1 MAANGFR
8 HHLGLKFIS
17 LVLAALIWLIVSG
30 EQIVE
35 RALRIPLEF
44 TNLPAQL
51 EIVGDPPDVVD
62 VRVRGSAGSLSRI
75 PAGELVAVIDLKAA
89 RTGRRLFHLTSGDVR
104 TPFGVEVVQV
114 TPASVAINFE
124 LSSSKIVPI
133 VPGIEG
139 EPAAG
144 YVVGTVTSDPPTVEV
159 IGPVSALRE
168 LTEAITEPVSVADAS
183 GPVNESVTVGVPDS
197 AVRLRDPQNARVSVA
212 ISPAPV
218 EWSVAGI
225 TVTVKGSDRP
235 TVQISPRTVTIHVR
249 GPREMTSSTPSAF
262 EATVDATGLGAGQ
275 FLLPVRVV
283 APARVGVL
291 NTDPAQIRVRIR

>member
-1 MAANGFR
+1 MASNGFR

-44 TNLPAQL
+44 TNLPSQL
-51 EIVGDPPDVVD
+51 EIVGDAPNVVD

-75 PAGELVAVIDLKAA
+75 PAGELVAVIDLRAA
-89 RTGRRLFHLTSGDVR
+89 RSGRRLFHLTSGDVR

-114 TPASVAINFE
+114 TPASIAMNFE
-124 LSSSKIVPI
+124 ASASKVVPI

-139 EPAAG
+139 DPAPG
-144 YVVGTVTSDPPTVEV
+144 YVVGTVTADPPTIEV
-159 IGPVSALRE
+159 VGPVSALRQ

-183 GPVNESVTVGVPDS
+183 GPVNESVTVGVPDP
-197 AVRLRDPQNARVSVA
+197 AVRLRDPQSARVSVA
-212 ISPAPV
+212 ISAAPV
-218 EWSVAGI
+218 EWSVAGLA
-225 TVTVKGSDRP
+225 VTVKNAGQSN
-235 TVQISPRTVTIHVR
+235 VQISPRTVTIHVR
-249 GPREMTSSTPSAF
+249 GPREMGGSDAGAF
-262 EATVDATGLGAGQ
+262 EATIDVTGLGPGQ

-291 NTDPAQIRVRIR
+291 NTEPAQVRVRIR